1 MGLTIINETVTS
13 LCKTKHG
20 FSDTEKE
27 FVVQFAFRSGDKTLT
42 NQLIDELAACENDQE
57 SEKVM
62 EQYMSMIDMK
72 PVWVSQIENLLVSIE
87 MYRIEE
93 EKAINRL
100 AEVLTAYGVDVTEE
114 QVRRADAEEI
124 KEKVNESRSRQE
136 EEDEETKEEEQS
148 EQYAPK
154 CTLREPVL

>member
-1 MGLTIINETVTS
+1 MGLTIISETVS
-13 LCKTKHG
+13 EMCKLKHS
-20 FSDTEKE
+20 FSDGEKE
-27 FVVQFAFRSGDKTLT
+27 FVVQFAFKSGDKTLT
-42 NQLIDELAACENDQE
+42 NQLIDELSECEDGQE
-57 SEKVM
+57 SQSIMEK
-62 EQYMSMIDMK
+62 YAKMIDMK
-72 PVWVSQIENLLVSIE
+72 PHWVSQIENLLVSIE

-124 KEKVNESRSRQE
+124 KEKVNESRREQE
-136 EEDEETKEEEQS
+136 EEDEEHDNAEESQ
-148 EQYAPK
+148 QFVPK